1 MGPMN
6 GYCNHGVETLDA
18 VKWGQFLDQLKYFS
32 LSTRILVLVVRGI
45 NLVFPS
51 LRVENMGL
59 CEGIE
64 DKLIKR
70 IFRKAVTG
78 DCLT

>member
-1 MGPMN
+1 LTSRN
-6 GYCNHGVETLDA
+6 T
-18 VKWGQFLDQLKYFS
+18 
-32 LSTRILVLVVRGI
+32 LSTRTLVLVVVGI

-59 CEGIE
+59 LEGVV
-64 DKLIKR
+64 DKLMKR

-78 DCLT
+78 GWRRLPYVEI